1 MKVTKVIKKLK
12 LKPLKPE
19 GGLFSETYRSKEKI
33 EIDGKKRNLS
43 TAIYYLLRK
52 GESCKIH
59 RLKSDEIYHFYL
71 GDPVNLYL
79 FYPDGTSQK
88 KVLGTNI
95 LKGEVPQVVVPKM
108 TFQKAKLKRGGK
120 FALMGTT
127 VSPGFDIEDFDM
139 GKTEK
144 S

>member
-1 MKVTKVIKKLK
+1 
-12 LKPLKPE
+12 
-19 GGLFSETYRSKEKI
+19 
-33 EIDGKKRNLS
+33 
-43 TAIYYLLRK
+43 
-52 GESCKIH
+52 
-59 RLKSDEIYHFYL
+59 
-71 GDPVNLYL
+71 
-79 FYPDGTSQK
+79 
-88 KVLGTNI
+88 
-95 LKGEVPQVVVPKM
+95 VVPKM

>member
-1 MKVTKVIKKLK
+1 MNVAKVIKKLK

-19 GGLFSETYRSKEKI
+19 GGLFCETYRSKERI
-33 EIDGKKRNLS
+33 GIGGKKRDLS

-52 GESCKIH
+52 GEVCKIH
-59 RLKSDEIYHFYL
+59 RLKSDEIWHFYF

-79 FYPDGTSQK
+79 LYPDGTSEK

-95 LKGEVPQVVVPKM
+95 LKGQVPQVVVPKM

-127 VSPGFDIEDFDM
+127 VSPGFDIEDFDLR
-139 GKTEK
+139 
-144 S
+144 